1 MNGESDAE
9 FLDYTMK
16 YLREAGIDEKE
27 VARLYL
33 EEQMALAELAS
44 HINVKVR
51 AGILRSESAS
61 RLLRLLSIPKRSP
74 REVAELK
81 RAKKKGGE
89 VPPPKESTKLSAKEK
104 EKIVLSAYKGG
115 ESLSAIYREHG
126 ISPIT
131 AQGILA
137 KHGEVQVRK
146 QLEYPALLALL
157 EEKGL
162 DKSIITSMY
171 MEEGYSQ
178 DRLAEEFSQLLG
190 RPIGRKV
197 VNSLLKSLGAKKS
210 ESQIKKSQ
218 GIRGRKM
225 RNESMEKLERAGW
238 SSLDTLARY
247 YVEHPSLSYG
257 NLAEALNEKIG
268 EEFFTTR
275 WVEKNISPIV
285 KELDPPA
292 MSRLEA
298 GVKELAEEI
307 LGEQLISGDRKVLKG
322 AELDLYS
329 PSRGIA
335 IEVNGDYW
343 HSDRFM
349 VANKGITA
357 AEYHRSKWLDC
368 KEHGIDLIFVW
379 ESDWNNNHRLTKE
392 LITEF
397 LTDGAAD
404 PFLVQF
410 SKPLFPLEAG

>member
-1 MNGESDAE
+1 MLQELNINKEEISR
-9 FLDYTMK
+9 LY
-16 YLREAGIDEKE
+16 IDE
-27 VARLYL
+27 
-33 EEQMALAELAS
+33 
-44 HINVKVR
+44 N
-51 AGILRSESAS
+51 
-61 RLLRLLSIPKRSP
+61 LSQKDLSKKLTEFTS
-74 REVAELK
+74 REVGLK
-81 RAKKKGGE
+81 ATG
-89 VPPPKESTKLSAKEK
+89 
-104 EKIVLSAYKGG
+104 
-115 ESLSAIYREHG
+115 
-126 ISPIT
+126 
-131 AQGILA
+131 
-137 KHGEVQVRK
+137 
-146 QLEYPALLALL
+146 
-157 EEKGL
+157 
-162 DKSIITSMY
+162 
-171 MEEGYSQ
+171 
-178 DRLAEEFSQLLG
+178 
-190 RPIGRKV
+190 
-197 VNSLLKSLGAKKS
+197 SLLQHLGIKKN

-247 YVEHPSLSYG
+247 YVEHPSISYG

-298 GVKELAEEI
+298 GVKELVEEI
-307 LGEQLISGDRKVLKG
+307 LGERLISGDRKVLKG

-410 SKPLFPLEAG
+410 SKPLFPLETE